1 MATKQTATTTI
12 EVNLA
17 TSRHGSVPMTEK
29 QQALL
34 ARLRASQGLYLRGA
48 EVRVC
53 RALVAK
59 GEAKL
64 EDNGAMRGD
73 TGRDDGQRWWA
84 EALPVAPSSS

>member
-17 TSRHGSVPMTEK
+17 TSRSVPMTEK

>member
-1 MATKQTATTTI
+1 MATKQTATTI

-17 TSRHGSVPMTEK
+17 TSRSVPMTEK

-73 TGRDDGQRWWA
+73 ARRDDGQRWWA